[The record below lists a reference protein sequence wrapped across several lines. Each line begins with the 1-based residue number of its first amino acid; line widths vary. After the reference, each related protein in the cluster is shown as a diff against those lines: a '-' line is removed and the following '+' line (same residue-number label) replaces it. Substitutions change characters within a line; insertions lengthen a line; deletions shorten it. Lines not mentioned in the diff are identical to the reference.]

1 MAVSERTLRKW
12 RKQALQPL
20 DKTFYDFYDTTEAEY
35 IAVAYKDYKE
45 RILIL
50 TQELLDQHLLKGRRI
65 RNDKG
70 GIN

>member
-12 RKQALQPL
+12 RRVALTKPSTPAGLEPL
-20 DKTFYDFYDTTEAEY
+20 AY
-35 IAVAYKDYKE
+35 IYSELEIANE